1 MHIGYMMG
9 KPEGKNPLGSPRHR
23 WENNIKMDNQEVS
36 LGGGGMDSIDLAQ
49 DSERWWVLVKAAM
62 NLRVPQKAGNFL
74 PG

>member
-36 LGGGGMDSIDLAQ
+36 LGGGAWTQLI
-49 DSERWWVLVKAAM
+49 W
-62 NLRVPQKAGNFL
+62 LRIAKGGGYL
-74 PG
+74 